1 MNKNKLELVIN
12 DMLSTG
18 ADFAEIFIED
28 NVVKS
33 FNFIDQMLESFQLNQ
48 SCGAGLRIAKEDS
61 VYYASTNDFS
71 KKNLNEFITNLKNN
85 INDKVIY
92 KNVKLKKLKKYKKDN
107 NSHYSDDEIKQL
119 LSSLDKKIRNKDKRI
134 EQVNLSV
141 VNELQTV
148 TIANYSGLY
157 VSEDR
162 VRSRFVIVLKLKD
175 KDKTASVKFS
185 KTKGMNLDVIDEIDF
200 DKEIETLV
208 KRGIDKL
215 YAKPCIGKVMPVVL
229 SNGFCGT
236 IFHEACGHA
245 MEATAVADGLSVL
258 SYDLNKKIAS
268 DKVTIIDDGT
278 LSDEWGSTKIDDEG
292 HETQKNILIENGYL
306 KGFLIDEINSRKMK
320 MKYTGSSRRESYEYA
335 PTSRMNN
342 TYLVK
347 GTDKIEDMIKSIDLG
362 LYVLSV
368 GGGIVSTETGDF
380 NFGCDLAY
388 MIRDGEI
395 AECVKSASLIGNTK
409 EILKEIEMV
418 SDDLLLAGG
427 NCGSVSGWVPVNV
440 GESTIKIGHIMVGG
454 ENEE

>member
-1 MNKNKLELVIN
+1 MNKKRIELVIN

-28 NVVKS
+28 KKVKT
-33 FNFIDQMLESFQLNQ
+33 FNYIDQMLESYQLNQ

-71 KKNLNEFITNLKNN
+71 KKNINEVVKNLKNN
-85 INDKVIY
+85 IDDKVIY
-92 KNVKLKKLKKYKKDN
+92 KDVKLKKLKKYKKDN
-107 NSHYSDDEIKQL
+107 NSHYSDDEIKEL
-119 LSSLDKKIRNKDKRI
+119 LSKLDKKIRNKDKRI
-134 EQVNLSV
+134 DQVNLAV
-141 VNELQTV
+141 VNEIQNV

-162 VRSRFVIVLKLKD
+162 IHTRLVIVLNLLDQD
-175 KDKTASVKFS
+175 KSARIVFS
-185 KTKGMNLDVIDEIDF
+185 KTSGMNLDFLDEIDF

-208 KRGIDKL
+208 KSGIDKL
-215 YAKPCIGKVMPVVL
+215 YAKPCIGKVMPVVI

-245 MEATAVADGLSVL
+245 MEATSVADGLSVL
-258 SYDLNKKIAS
+258 SDDLNKKIAS

-278 LSDEWGSTKIDDEG
+278 INNEWGSAKIDDEG
-292 HETQKNILIENGYL
+292 HETRKNVLIENGYL
-306 KGFLIDEINSRKMK
+306 KGFLIDEVNSRKMK
-320 MKYTGSSRRESYEYA
+320 MNYTGSARRESYEYA

-342 TYLVK
+342 TYLAK

-362 LYVLSV
+362 LFVSNV

-388 MIRDGEI
+388 MIRDGKI

-409 EILKEIEMV
+409 EILKEVEMV
-418 SDDLLLAGG
+418 SDDLTLAGG

-440 GESTIKIGHIMVGG
+440 GEPTIKIGHIMVGG